1 MERLKRKLNTLV
13 IEADKDD
20 QTLLQLI
27 RNAQSLELVKHCHS
41 SAQATEILGFV
52 HTDLVFVNVD
62 DCPLRDL
69 SNLVLANP
77 KALHIWATGDPAFR
91 IKELHPQLF
100 DCLILPVT
108 PGRFELALRRIN
120 EHFLL
125 ESQAETSASVSSGP
139 TILVKSGGQQHQVA
153 AADIMYIESDGE
165 YLKYHTQK
173 GRYMAL
179 GSLRRLARNLSNDFV
194 QVHRSYVVNRN
205 FVLAKNKQ
213 RLELTGN
220 RIIPI
225 GKTYRNAFQ
234 FISNAVIL

>member
-13 IEADKDD
+13 IEAEKDD
-20 QTLLQLI
+20 QALLHFI
-27 RNAQSLELVKHCHS
+27 RNSQSLELVKHCHS

-62 DCPLRDL
+62 DCPQKDL
-69 SNLVLANP
+69 LNMVLANP
-77 KALHIWATGDPAFR
+77 KALHIWATGDPAFK
-91 IKELHPQLF
+91 INEPHPQLF

-108 PGRFELALRRIN
+108 QGRFELIVRRIT

-125 ESQAETSASVSSGP
+125 RNHSEVPANATTGP
-139 TILVKSGGQQHQVA
+139 VILVKSGGQQHQIA
-153 AADIMYIESDGE
+153 AADIIYIESDGE
-165 YLKYHTQK
+165 YLKYHTQN

-205 FVLAKNKQ
+205 FVLAKKKQ

-234 FISNAVIL
+234 FVSSAVIF